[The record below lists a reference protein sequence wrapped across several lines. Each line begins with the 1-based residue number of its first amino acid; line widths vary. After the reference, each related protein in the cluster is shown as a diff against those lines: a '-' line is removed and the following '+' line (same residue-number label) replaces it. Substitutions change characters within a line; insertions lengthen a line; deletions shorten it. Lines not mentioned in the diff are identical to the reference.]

1 MNRYG
6 RLALDHN
13 QRHLLGRSDDSSTI
27 PDPDAYFTAVGEE
40 IAAEVARRRDEILG
54 VPRADE
60 TLEDYRLRSYQAL
73 ATAEELTLA
82 DHPLLQAAPTSEA
95 EDWSD
100 DPDLEHRYQLLATI
114 NQAIN
119 SPL

>member
-13 QRHLLGRSDDSSTI
+13 RRQRPRSYSLI
-27 PDPDAYFTAVGEE
+27 PDPDRFFDQAGEE
-40 IAAEVARRRDEILG
+40 IQAEVSARRNEILDR
-54 VPRADE
+54 PRLGE
-60 TLEDYRLRSYQAL
+60 NPEDYRLRSYQAL

-82 DHPLLQAAPTSEA
+82 DHHLFQPEPETEP
-95 EDWSD
+95 EDWAD
-100 DPDLEHRYQLLATI
+100 DPDLERHYRHLAAI

-119 SPL
+119 TAP